1 MNIHD
6 VKALRAIRRRA
17 ADAAAQGVVQAD
29 AQRADADHA
38 LATFRTD
45 MGDEAQR
52 AQGLGLSRALALWY
66 RAAAKRL
73 HDLEASAVERAHQA
87 FTARET
93 HRFAAIEA
101 ERLDTVSEQLE
112 ARRRLEIARR
122 AQDDMDELAL
132 RRRSRPAEYREV

>member
-17 ADAAAQGVVQAD
+17 ADEAAQGVVQAD

-73 HDLEASAVERAHQA
+73 HDLEASAVERADQA
-87 FTARET
+87 ITARESL
-93 HRFAAIEA
+93 RFAAIEA
-101 ERLDTVSEQLE
+101 ERIDTVSEQLE
-112 ARRRLEIARR
+112 AKRRLAIAR
-122 AQDDMDELAL
+122 QVQSDMDELAL
-132 RRRSRPAEYREV
+132 RRRSRRSPYRGG

>member
-17 ADAAAQGVVQAD
+17 ADEAAQGVVQAD

-52 AQGLGLSRALALWY
+52 AQALGLSRALALWY

-87 FTARET
+87 LTARESA
-93 HRFAAIEA
+93 RSAAIEA

-112 ARRRLEIARR
+112 AGRRLETARR

-132 RRRSRPAEYREV
+132 RRRFRPSAWREV

>member
-1 MNIHD
+1 MSIHD

-17 ADAAAQGVVQAD
+17 ADEAAQGVVQAD

-73 HDLEASAVERAHQA
+73 HDLEASAVERADQA
-87 FTARET
+87 ITARESL
-93 HRFAAIEA
+93 RFAAIEA
-101 ERLDTVSEQLE
+101 ERIDTVSEQLE
-112 ARRRLEIARR
+112 AKRRLEIAR
-122 AQDDMDELAL
+122 QVQSDMDEVAL
-132 RRRSRPAEYREV
+132 RRRSHRSPYRGG

>member
-6 VKALRAIRRRA
+6 VKALQAIRRRA
-17 ADAAAQGVVQAD
+17 ADEAAQGVVQAD

-38 LATFRTD
+38 LATFRID

-52 AQGLGLSRALALWY
+52 AQGLGLSQAVALWY

-87 FTARET
+87 ITARQFL
-93 HRFAAIEA
+93 RSAAIEA

-112 ARRRLEIARR
+112 AKRRLDLAR
-122 AQDDMDELAL
+122 QVQNDMDEVAL
-132 RRRSRPAEYREV
+132 RRRSRGSLDREL

>member
-6 VKALRAIRRRA
+6 VKALQAIRRCA
-17 ADAAAQGVVQAD
+17 ADEAAQGVVQAD
-29 AQRADADHA
+29 AQRADAEHA

-52 AQGLGLSRALALWY
+52 AQGLGLSQAVALWY

-73 HDLEASAVERAHQA
+73 HDLEASAVERARQA
-87 FTARET
+87 MTARQFL
-93 HRFAAIEA
+93 RSAAIEA

-112 ARRRLEIARR
+112 AKRRLDLAR
-122 AQDDMDELAL
+122 QMQNDMDELAL
-132 RRRSRPAEYREV
+132 RRRSHGPLGREL